1 MISSLVTETGR
12 VRSGAAATPRSE
24 HTRCEK
30 KAASRGVH
38 DHRQRTDAESIGGS
52 SDGVVIGVKPSPRI
66 VTVVPPPTGPP
77 VGSTE
82 WTAWRYCPNCW

>member
-1 MISSLVTETGR
+1 M
-12 VRSGAAATPRSE
+12 SGAAATPRSE
-24 HTRCEK
+24 HTRARRRRRR
-30 KAASRGVH
+30 AAS

-66 VTVVPPPTGPP
+66 VTVVPPTGPP

-82 WTAWRYCPNCW
+82 WTAWRYCDCW